1 MAGNKDKFNFYMQDL
16 MNREDLTIQDHY
28 DISSVL
34 LMDSHTINEGEEYI
48 KKMIQNYPNRWEFSR
63 MLVVYLS
70 QSGRY
75 QEAIDIIENWIL
87 LNDNF
92 TQPEA
97 FKEAKGWLD
106 LLKNE
111 SSTS

>member
-1 MAGNKDKFNFYMQDL
+1 
-16 MNREDLTIQDHY
+16 
-28 DISSVL
+28 
-34 LMDSHTINEGEEYI
+34 MDSHTIIEGEEYI
-48 KKMIQNYPNRWEFSR
+48 KKMIQNYPTRWEFSR

-70 QSGRY
+70 QTGRY
-75 QEAIDIIENWIL
+75 KEAIDIIENWIS

-92 TQPEA
+92 SQPEA
-97 FKEAKGWLD
+97 YKEAKGWLD

>member
-1 MAGNKDKFNFYMQDL
+1 
-16 MNREDLTIQDHY
+16 
-28 DISSVL
+28 
-34 LMDSHTINEGEEYI
+34 
-48 KKMIQNYPNRWEFSR
+48 

-70 QSGRY
+70 QTGRY
-75 QEAIDIIENWIL
+75 QEAIDIIENWIS
-87 LNDNF
+87 LNDNYS
-92 TQPEA
+92 QPEA